1 MLLIRHRP
9 RRIAVERTSRL
20 GSLRRANDRLGP
32 SRVAYR
38 FQTAQHPLGYRRGR
52 DSRYRSS
59 SSSSSS
65 SNTSRR
71 VVRLAGR
78 RTGRDAHLGRDRNS
92 PRSERSSGG
101 AEGPDPFVIVRG
113 GSEGDCSKWQAMG
126 LNAEKKKKGTLA
138 LRANAAHGGGVE
150 KSVRVCIKGYH
161 LCVPACIRRA
171 CSQKAAT
178 FQSIFCKGSRMH
190 CLNERSKGSSFS

>member
-32 SRVAYR
+32 SRVPYR
-38 FQTAQHPLGYRRGR
+38 FQTAQHPLRYRRGR
-52 DSRYRSS
+52 DSRYR
-59 SSSSSS
+59 SSSS

-101 AEGPDPFVIVRG
+101 SEGPDPFVVVVRG
-113 GSEGDCSKWQAMG
+113 GSERGSRKRQAMG
-126 LNAEKKKKGTLA
+126 LNTEEKKGTLA

-161 LCVPACIRRA
+161 LRGPACIHKVLLRKRPLLSNPSSAKGRA
-171 CSQKAAT
+171 CIA
-178 FQSIFCKGSRMH
+178 
-190 CLNERSKGSSFS
+190 